1 MYYNIIITRIIYFL
15 HTLLIAYGISI
26 FYTRVLTPRKF
37 LRHPLRDCFIVTQLF
52 STVMTFSL
60 GYAVFTSVWF
70 FLSHLIVALILFK
83 DRKLLRFAAY
93 IFAVVSY
100 SFTELIPAGVLLL
113 ANIFFPS
120 LDLTPKYLL
129 VSGNVFLSAF
139 NCFSLAIIYFIF
151 LKKVSA
157 IFSGHFSTLKPKSLL
172 LISLPFMIVVFNT
185 YLGELASSLPMLFL
199 VTPLMIAGIL
209 LCIFLLQKGFLSL
222 KHEEILLSEKK
233 KRQQYLEQ
241 QIEYYKIMDTEYL
254 ALRKWRHDAVN
265 HLSAIAYLLETRQYT
280 ETGHYLKT
288 FLDKNHMEDIN
299 NEI

>member
-151 LKKVSA
+151 LKKYRRFSA
-157 IFSGHFSTLKPKSLL
+157 DIFPH
-172 LISLPFMIVVFNT
+172 
-185 YLGELASSLPMLFL
+185 
-199 VTPLMIAGIL
+199 
-209 LCIFLLQKGFLSL
+209 
-222 KHEEILLSEKK
+222 
-233 KRQQYLEQ
+233 
-241 QIEYYKIMDTEYL
+241 
-254 ALRKWRHDAVN
+254 
-265 HLSAIAYLLETRQYT
+265 
-280 ETGHYLKT
+280 
-288 FLDKNHMEDIN
+288 
-299 NEI
+299 